1 MPWTGPGRDARPIP
15 PEARVRRREVS
26 EAATVVVVEEGAV
39 RDRAVRRDHSFVD
52 SVVERLHAEYGVDR
66 EQIRSRAAE
75 VLARFATA
83 PVQAFVPILVE
94 KALRQ
99 TYRASSR
106 AVALW

>member
-1 MPWTGPGRDARPIP
+1 M
-15 PEARVRRREVS
+15 S
-26 EAATVVVVEEGAV
+26 EAATVVVVDEGEV
-39 RDRAVRRDHSFVD
+39 LDRAVPRGHPFVD

-66 EQIRSRAAE
+66 EQIRSRATE

-83 PVQAFVPILVE
+83 PVQSFVPILVE